1 MFKVNRLLWLALCL
15 LASASASLYSQGTTY
30 EVQLS
35 TTTFINRNLDADCSA
50 EMIYLQ
56 LLAGDFDA
64 DGDGLV
70 PPESAFTI
78 EIDDADPSNGNILD
92 GCGSFAFTIT
102 ATPGGGVI
110 GFGGGSGT
118 INASDITAPT
128 IMMAA
133 EANGPFLTTQ
143 LDELT
148 INTLASNVSRTFVV
162 DGTTS
167 FPIMNSLDP
176 ALMMRLLEGG
186 DIPRFMDAC
195 SDVEVTVTDD
205 IDVDGDC
212 GDIVITRT
220 FTARD
225 FSQGCNVEMEGNTNT
240 VVSYEILLERPSGDL
255 VVCPSE
261 VAEFDCTDPDLIA
274 GIFPDPNPTDYP
286 FINTEDGPVYLTS
299 TFGNVG
305 VSYSD
310 SEAIEICANTYKFV
324 RTWTIID
331 WCDPENVRTCTQLVK
346 VGDTGA
352 PTITLPTQDLDFDG
366 IPDAGPLVFSTN
378 APNCGAFISVNSGN
392 LLVNDACGGVATVT
406 AFVLV
411 DGQEVNLAGP
421 INALAANPLDRIT
434 PFLPVGEHTIRY
446 TAVDDCGNETTQN
459 LQILIEDRSG
469 PVVIAEDALNVSL
482 SDAGF
487 AEVQATDV
495 DNGSYDD
502 CTDVILEIAFANPSS
517 MLAIGTFGP
526 SITLT
531 CIDIGVVPV
540 ILRVTDENG
549 NSNQRMSILNV
560 VDNSAPVC
568 IAPGPMT
575 LDCVMADD
583 LLPEDLNIEFE
594 ADPVGTIA
602 LVSDLFGAPTSLDNC
617 GNELVTQTLVDNR
630 NECGQGTIVRTFTV
644 TDARGFVSLP
654 GCNQVI
660 SVGGVRDYT
669 IEWPADVETECGD
682 MPVFNEV
689 TAGEFGCDL
698 LVTTVETDTFFASSL
713 ECFRLRRT
721 IEVFNFCEYN
731 GIDEAYNVP
740 RDADQDGNFLEPTYL
755 HVIPG
760 GNADLSDDQAVL
772 DVDADRDNNNSIR
785 PLDIDDTF
793 GFEVDSDDDGDT
805 GYANSLSRGYF
816 RYVQFV
822 SVIDNTAPSVDNITT
837 TVIDDTDCSG
847 GDVTIDYTVMDEC
860 VMTTVSSTAFLD
872 LNYQVGVG
880 FSPDRAVFSSELT
893 ADGMGGF
900 SINLEGLEAGTH
912 AVRINGMD
920 GCGNWDGQIATFTI
934 ADDGGI
940 APICIGELSF
950 VLMPDGAGGGMGA
963 VEADDFVIDVNGNCN
978 GGEIRYSIYLEEGE
992 VDQPGFTP
1000 TPGRTE
1006 IMVDCDDIGRLAVRV
1021 YTFSSN
1027 GSFGSC
1033 SAFADIE
1040 AFNDNVCTI
1049 GGLGSLAGFITTP
1062 MNDHLSDVEIH
1073 ISDMD
1078 DMNDMQY
1085 TDENGSFIFSGLEEG
1100 STYMVR
1106 PAMGDMVNLQRV
1118 KTSDINR
1125 IMSHI
1130 MGTDPIENPYL
1141 LVAADV
1147 DADGF
1152 ITVGDMVSIR
1162 RAILGLDDT
1171 FIYGPTFR
1179 FIQRDFDLNG
1189 LTEGWDPN
1197 LFPATYTVEPLE
1209 GDNREADFIAI
1220 EVGDVYLDA
1229 SGRES
1234 ASLEAADELLAAGEQ
1249 FELTLTAGDLSGFQG
1264 TIEAATG
1271 LRISSWS
1278 SDLLGAA
1285 NVNDELL
1292 SDGLLALSYNDQVS
1306 LEGEEIITLNLIAQ
1320 EELRISDYL
1329 SVTNRLTYPEAI
1341 TVTGGS
1347 ADLSLSFS
1355 ETTGGAGIM
1364 LHQNFPNPVAAQT
1377 TIVFE
1382 LPTAETVQLEIHDVQ
1397 GQLLSVRTIAAFAG
1411 RNTVTLNSNDDLKS
1425 MTGILTYTLVVG
1437 KERLTKRMTVVSR

>member
-1 MFKVNRLLWLALCL
+1 MLVSVNASILA
-15 LASASASLYSQGTTY
+15 QNTTY
-30 EVQLS
+30 EVLLS
-35 TTTFINRNLDADCSA
+35 TSTSINRNLDADCSA
-50 EMIYLQ
+50 EITYLQ
-56 LLAGDFDA
+56 VLAGEFDV

-78 EIDDADPSNGNILD
+78 EIEDLDPSNGNILD

-118 INASDITAPT
+118 INASDVTAPT
-128 IMMAA
+128 TMMTAIP
-133 EANGPFLTTQ
+133 NGPFFTTQ
-143 LDELT
+143 LDDLT
-148 INTLASNVSRTFVV
+148 INTLAINVSRTFVL

-176 ALMMRLLEGG
+176 ALMMRLLAGG

-205 IDVDGDC
+205 IDIDGDC

-225 FSQGCNVEMEGNTNT
+225 FSQDCNVEMEGNTAT
-240 VVSYEILLERPSGDL
+240 VVSYDIMFERPSGGL
-255 VVCPSE
+255 VVCPPD
-261 VAEFDCTDPDLIA
+261 VAEFDCNDPVLIP
-274 GIFPDPNPTDYP
+274 GVFPAPDETHYP
-286 FINTEDGPVYLTS
+286 FINTPDGPVFLTS
-299 TFGNVG
+299 AFGNVG

-310 SEAIEICANTYKFV
+310 SEAIDICANTYKFV

-352 PTITLPTQDLDFDG
+352 PTLILPSQDLDFNG
-366 IPDAGPLVFSTN
+366 IPDEGPLVFSTN
-378 APNCGAFISVNSGN
+378 APGCGAIISTNSGG
-392 LLVNDACGGVATVT
+392 LSVSDACGDVATVI
-406 AFVLV
+406 AIILV
-411 DGQEVNLAGP
+411 GGDENDLLGP
-421 INALAANPLDRIT
+421 INAIAESPIDRLA
-434 PFLPVGEHTIRY
+434 PFLPVGNHTIRY
-446 TAVDDCGNETTQN
+446 TATDECGNEITQD
-459 LQILIEDRSG
+459 LQILIEDRTG

-482 SDAGF
+482 SDIGF

-540 ILRVTDENG
+540 ILRVTDLNG
-549 NSNQRMSILNV
+549 NSSQRMSILNV
-560 VDNSAPVC
+560 VDNSAPIC
-568 IAPGPMT
+568 IAPGPMSLT
-575 LDCVMADD
+575 CVEADQ
-583 LLPEDLNIEFE
+583 LLPEDLNIEFQ
-594 ADPVGTIA
+594 ADPETTIS
-602 LVSDLFGAPTSLDNC
+602 LVSGLFGAPTSLDNC
-617 GNELVTQTLVDNR
+617 GNELVTETVVDNR

-660 SVGGVRDYT
+660 FVGGVRDYT

-682 MPVFNEV
+682 MPAFNNV
-689 TAGEFGCDL
+689 ATDEFGCDL
-698 LVTTVETDTFFASSL
+698 LVTTVETDTFFATSL

-740 RDADQDGNFLEPTYL
+740 RDADNDGNFLEPTYL
-755 HVIPG
+755 HIISG
-760 GNADLSDDQAVL
+760 GNTDLTDDQAVL
-772 DVDADRDNNNSIR
+772 DVDTDRDNSNSIS

-793 GFEVDSDDDGDT
+793 GSNSDSDNDGDT

-837 TVIDDTDCSG
+837 TIIDDSDCTG
-847 GDVTIDYTVMDEC
+847 GGVIIDYTVIDEC

-872 LNYQVGVG
+872 LNYEVGVG
-880 FSPDRAVFSSELT
+880 FSPDRAVFSSELVVN
-893 ADGMGGF
+893 GLGRY
-900 SINLEGLEAGTH
+900 SISLAGLEVGTH
-912 AVRINGMD
+912 AVRLNGLD
-920 GCGNWDGQIATFTI
+920 GCGNWDSQIVTFTI
-934 ADDGGI
+934 EDDGGI

-950 VLMPDGAGGGMGA
+950 VLMPDGAGGGMAA

-978 GGEIRYSIYLEEGE
+978 GGAIQYSIYLEEGE

-1006 IMVDCDDIGRLAVRV
+1006 IMVNCDDIGQLAVRV

-1033 SAFADIE
+1033 SAFADID
-1040 AFNDNVCTI
+1040 AFNENVCTI

-1062 MNDHLSDVEIH
+1062 MNDHVSEVEIH
-1073 ISDMD
+1073 ISDMAG
-1078 DMNDMQY
+1078 MNDMQY
-1085 TDENGSFIFSGLEEG
+1085 TDENGSFIFGGLEEG
-1100 STYMVR
+1100 GTYMVR

-1125 IMSHI
+1125 IMNHI
-1130 MGTDPIENPYL
+1130 MGVNPIENPYL

-1171 FIYGPTFR
+1171 YVNGPTFR
-1179 FIQRDFDLNG
+1179 FIQRDFDLSG
-1189 LTEGWDPN
+1189 LTEGWNPDI
-1197 LFPATYTVEPLE
+1197 FPATYTVEPLE
-1209 GDNREADFIAI
+1209 GNNREADFIAI

-1234 ASLEAADELLAAGEQ
+1234 ATLEATDQLLAAGEQ
-1249 FELTLTAGDLSGFQG
+1249 FDLKLTAGELSGFQG

-1271 LRISSWS
+1271 LRIASWS
-1278 SDLLGAA
+1278 SELLGAA
-1285 NVNDELL
+1285 NVNDALL
-1292 SDGLLALSYNDQVS
+1292 ADGLLALSYDDQVS
-1306 LEGEEIITLNLIAQ
+1306 LEGKEIITLNLIAH

-1329 SVTNRLTYPEAI
+1329 SVTSRLTYPEAI
-1341 TVTGGS
+1341 TLEGGS
-1347 ADLSLSFS
+1347 ADLNLTFS
-1355 ETTGGAGIM
+1355 EITGGAGIV

-1382 LPTAETVQLEIHDVQ
+1382 LPMAAAAQLEIHDLQ
-1397 GQLLSVRTIAAFAG
+1397 GRLLSTRTITGYAG
-1411 RNTVTLNSNDDLKS
+1411 RNTVVLDSNDDLNNT
-1425 MTGILTYTLVVG
+1425 TGMLTYTLVVG
-1437 KERLTKRMTVVSR
+1437 KQRLTKRMTVVSR